1 MIRFIL
7 RRIIGENAPRERYGT
22 VAGKIGIFLN
32 LLLFALKLSV
42 GMLTASIAITADA
55 VNSLSDAASSLV
67 TIFGFY
73 LAGKKADREH
83 PFGHGRI
90 EYIAGMAVSVVIIV
104 VGIELAKSSIDGII
118 NPTQTQFSLIS
129 LAVLIFSALVKL
141 WMFFFCRSISKKINS
156 SALAS
161 TAKDSLSDV
170 AATSAVL
177 IGALVSL
184 FAGVNIDGWLGII
197 VSVFIIFTGIGA
209 LKDTL
214 NPLLGAPPSSEF
226 IDSLRHEFMQ
236 YPLVY
241 GIHDI
246 IVHNYG
252 VGKVM
257 VMLHAEVPAERPVGQ
272 LHDMLGE
279 ISQDIEEKLDCE
291 LLVHMDPVAHNF
303 GETERYKCIVSSI
316 LASVDPQL
324 APHGFTLD
332 LLEGEPIAYFEI
344 AIPFDYPVPE
354 HELME
359 QILNQAQKTKD
370 APKMNFKIEHP
381 YS

>member
-141 WMFFFCRSISKKINS
+141 WIS
-156 SALAS
+156 SA
-161 TAKDSLSDV
+161 
-170 AATSAVL
+170 AV
-177 IGALVSL
+177 
-184 FAGVNIDGWLGII
+184 
-197 VSVFIIFTGIGA
+197 
-209 LKDTL
+209 
-214 NPLLGAPPSSEF
+214 
-226 IDSLRHEFMQ
+226 
-236 YPLVY
+236 YP
-241 GIHDI
+241 
-246 IVHNYG
+246 
-252 VGKVM
+252 K
-257 VMLHAEVPAERPVGQ
+257 
-272 LHDMLGE
+272 
-279 ISQDIEEKLDCE
+279 K
-291 LLVHMDPVAHNF
+291 
-303 GETERYKCIVSSI
+303 
-316 LASVDPQL
+316 
-324 APHGFTLD
+324 
-332 LLEGEPIAYFEI
+332 
-344 AIPFDYPVPE
+344 
-354 HELME
+354 
-359 QILNQAQKTKD
+359 
-370 APKMNFKIEHP
+370 
-381 YS
+381 